1 MLADTFR
8 YKQGQMDLQA
18 HKVAQVQ
25 VLTLKGDLKI
35 GDAVDKFRAKIDDLV
50 ARGDSRVV
58 VDLQKVSSVDSS
70 GIGALVRSLA
80 QAKQRGG
87 GLKLLNP
94 QKQALQTLKVVN
106 LLKLFEIYDDE
117 TKAIS
122 SFQ

>member
-1 MLADTFR
+1 
-8 YKQGQMDLQA
+8 MDLQA
-18 HKVAQVQ
+18 HKIAQVQ

-35 GDAVDKFRAKIDDLV
+35 GDAVDKFRAKIDDIV
-50 ARGDSRVV
+50 ANGERCVV
-58 VDLQKVSSVDSS
+58 VDLKKVGSVDSS

-80 QAKQRGG
+80 QVRQRGG

>member
-1 MLADTFR
+1 ME
-8 YKQGQMDLQA
+8 LQA
-18 HKVAQVQ
+18 HKVSQVH

-50 ARGDSRVV
+50 GRGDSRVV
-58 VDLQKVSSVDSS
+58 VDLAKVGTVDSS
-70 GIGALVRSLA
+70 GIGALVRSLS

-87 GLKLLNP
+87 SLKLLSP
-94 QKQALQTLKVVN
+94 QPQALQTLKVVN

-117 TKAIS
+117 AKAVS